1 LYDTPKSCESTSLT
15 IIDVPVVEAMTD
27 TAPVV
32 ASDRAIPDAAE
43 LLWAPDVPALVVRDD
58 PDEVTGIVTESDVV
72 AAVAEGAAAL
82 AVATCMSTPV
92 VTVTPSTP
100 VGLAADR
107 MRKAGVTRLPVV
119 DDEYLGLATRETLTP
134 HVARHR
140 LDISWDADP
149 LRVDREPGPR
159 RVTEDD
165 APAPE

>member
-1 LYDTPKSCESTSLT
+1 M
-15 IIDVPVVEAMTD
+15 IDVPVVEAMTD

-32 ASDRAIPDAAE
+32 ASDRPIPDAAE
-43 LLWAPDVPALVVRDD
+43 LLRAPDVPALVVRED